1 MQLPVRLNKLLVL
14 GEPTL
19 LFSQRVT
26 EREIAPSR
34 LGIAGAVALGSETAH
49 SAHPH
54 PTFITESENR
64 LDDSRPW
71 GFEYI
76 QEVILLT

>member
-34 LGIAGAVALGSETAH
+34 LGIAGAAAVGSEMAH

-54 PTFITESENR
+54 PTFITKLENR
-64 LDDSRPW
+64 FDESRPR
-71 GFEYI
+71 GF
-76 QEVILLT
+76 